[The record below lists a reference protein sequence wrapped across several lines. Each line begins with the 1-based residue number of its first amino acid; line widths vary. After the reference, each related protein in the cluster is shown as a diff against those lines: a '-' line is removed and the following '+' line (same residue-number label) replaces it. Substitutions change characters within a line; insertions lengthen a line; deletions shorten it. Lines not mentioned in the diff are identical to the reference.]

1 MKLVIG
7 ISGASGAI
15 YGIRLLEAL
24 NKLDGTETHL
34 VVSRAAEITIASET
48 PYSLAQVTALAS
60 HVYGE
65 DDIGARIA
73 SGSLRHDGMVVI
85 PCSVKTFSAIAHS
98 YNANLLIR
106 AADVTLKERRK
117 LVLVVRETPFN
128 LSHLR
133 SLTAL
138 TEAGA
143 VILPPCP
150 AFYHNPVT
158 IDDIVNHTV
167 GKVLDQFGV
176 EHDLFRRWDGT
187 PNA

>member
-24 NKLDGTETHL
+24 QQLDGIETHL
-34 VVSRAAEITIASET
+34 VISRAAEITITSET
-48 PYSLAQVTALAS
+48 SYDLAQVTALAS
-60 HVYGE
+60 HMYAE
-65 DDIGARIA
+65 DEIGARIA
-73 SGSLRHDGMVVI
+73 SGSFRHDGMVVI

-98 YNANLLIR
+98 YNSNLLIR
-106 AADVTLKERRK
+106 AADVALKERRR
-117 LVLVVRETPFN
+117 LVLVVRETPLN

-133 SLTAL
+133 ALTGL

-150 AFYHNPVT
+150 AFYHKPTT
-158 IDDIVNHTV
+158 IADLVNHTV
-167 GKVLDQFGV
+167 GKVLDQLGV
-176 EHDLFRRWDGT
+176 EHALFRRWEGT
-187 PNA
+187 ADT